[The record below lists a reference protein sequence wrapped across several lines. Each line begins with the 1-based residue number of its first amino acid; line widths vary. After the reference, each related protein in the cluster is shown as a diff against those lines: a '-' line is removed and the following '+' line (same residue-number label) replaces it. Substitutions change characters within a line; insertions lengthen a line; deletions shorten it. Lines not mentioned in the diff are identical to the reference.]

1 MYLLIGTIVALH
13 LLSALINWDA
23 VDKTGDKKWP
33 WIVLGLAFGL
43 VGVLAYQLTLFVRAR
58 RKGAGH
64 KKKERVRLTRPQLKE
79 DLLGTAMASLP
90 FIGFLCF
97 VFFPTVVSLAI
108 SLFDLHSYD
117 LSRATFVG
125 LRNFKT
131 LLFQEP
137 SGSTFVPEMVN
148 KAFVNTMTYC
158 LSVPLRIVVTVFIA
172 NLMAKPI
179 RKCVNSPVRIIL
191 FLPSLCSSVG
201 VTLMWQWIL
210 QADYGIINVAL
221 AALGLKKIN
230 FMGDPDWFWFSVN
243 LMVLWMR
250 ATNIIQLQA
259 ALANVSTSS
268 IEAAE
273 LDGATKRQVFWKIT
287 LPAITPTLFYVVT
300 MDLIAALQE
309 SGIMQFVTTNGV
321 GPDYKA
327 VTLSYYVYRMAFTNM
342 ATDGMG
348 LGCALALMMAIFI
361 IILNKLNFR
370 LSDRWVSYDT

>member
-1 MYLLIGTIVALH
+1 MFV
-13 LLSALINWDA
+13 NWDEA
-23 VDKTGDKKWP
+23 EIRDDNKLL
-33 WIVLGLAFGL
+33 WILLGLVFGL
-43 VGVLAYQLTLFVRAR
+43 FGMLAYRIKTKIDDKRA
-58 RKGAGH
+58 GI
-64 KKKERVRLTRPQLKE
+64 KKEKKVRYKLSRPQLKE
-79 DLLGTAMASLP
+79 DLIGTAMASLP

-97 VFFPTVVSLAI
+97 VLFPTAVSLI
-108 SLFDLHSYD
+108 MTLFELHSYD
-117 LSRATFVG
+117 ISKATFVG
-125 LRNFKT
+125 LQNFKT
-131 LLFQEP
+131 LLYQEP
-137 SGSTFVPEMVN
+137 SGSTFVPSMVN
-148 KAFVNTMTYC
+148 KAFVNTLTYC
-158 LSVPLRIVVTVFIA
+158 LSVPLRIIVSVFIA

-179 RKCVNSPVRIIL
+179 RKCVNTPVRIIL

-221 AALGLKKIN
+221 SAIGLNKIN

-250 ATNIIQLQA
+250 ATNIINLQA
-259 ALANVSTSS
+259 ALANVPSSS

-287 LPAITPTLFYVVT
+287 LPAITPTLFYIVT

-327 VTLSYYVYRMAFTNM
+327 VTLSYYVYRMAFTTM
-342 ATDGMG
+342 ATDGLG
-348 LGCALALMMAIFI
+348 LGCALAFMMAIFI
-361 IILNKLNFR
+361 ITINKLNFS
-370 LSDRWVSYDT
+370 LSNRWVTYDV